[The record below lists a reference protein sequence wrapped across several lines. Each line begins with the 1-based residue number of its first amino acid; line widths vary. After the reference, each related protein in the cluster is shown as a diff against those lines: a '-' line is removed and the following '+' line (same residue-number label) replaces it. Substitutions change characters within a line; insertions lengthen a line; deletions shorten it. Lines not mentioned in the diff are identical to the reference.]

1 MTIDLFVEYNF
12 APIIGLIFQL
22 IFLLYGKTFNKREKI
37 VFFVSLALQ
46 SIEIISYNLELYC
59 ALLDHWNIWR
69 VIFSIAGYIIRPA
82 LIYPFVYLLRKESKT
97 KWSKL
102 VYLDLIPLAACIIV
116 QQLAYFTKLVFY
128 FSEDN
133 IFHRGPLGYFSMAVT
148 IFYLIE
154 AGTQIVLTKVLN
166 KKFNVGLIIVILS
179 YVVLAMLFESIFDIK
194 SLGINAGIFSIVF
207 FMFSLQ
213 TNNLNEATEKMKVL
227 SEVDSLSQLSNRY
240 SGEKQIDNLV
250 AKRTAGSFMV
260 LDIDNFKS
268 INDTYG
274 HAIGDEA
281 IVKLAEALKNTFDKK
296 DVIMRLGGDEFAIFS
311 EKDLN
316 KEDLLKQLFDHIDE
330 IRLSCDKDFRMS
342 ASVGIA
348 NFNGEEETSFDKL
361 YREADIK
368 LYEAK
373 KNKGNKRLKKCS

>member
-69 VIFSIAGYIIRPA
+69 VIFSIVGYIIRPA
-82 LIYPFVYLLRKESKT
+82 LIYPFIYLLRKESKT
-97 KWSKL
+97 KWPKL

-250 AKRTAGSFMV
+250 AKRIAGSFMV

-281 IVKLAEALKNTFDKK
+281 IVKLAETLKNTFDKK

-311 EKDLN
+311 EKDLD
-316 KEDLLKQLFDHIDE
+316 KEGLLKQLFDHIDE
-330 IRLSCDKDFRMS
+330 IRLSCDQDFRMS